1 MQLSLTRRCVC
12 EVIGTYCL
20 VLIGCG
26 AMVVDNQTG
35 LLTHVGVATVWGLI
49 VMTMIYSIGDLS
61 GAHMNPAV
69 SIAFA
74 SVGRFPV
81 VDAAAYV
88 VAQCVGALL
97 AAGSLGIVFGV
108 DDVKLGATMASLPT
122 GSAWAVEFMM
132 TTILMWV
139 VLGVSTG
146 AKEKSIT
153 AGLAVGATIAME
165 AFVAGPLTKASM
177 NPARSLGPAVMSSHY
192 NLLWLYLTAPLVGA
206 IAGGCLY
213 RFVRGKDEL
222 DTEEGAMTKKISAVV
237 LFAFLIGACGSTS
250 MAGEGNSLLRPND
263 RVAIIGGTFVERM
276 QPRDELEAALQTQ
289 RPDWKLSIRNLG
301 WSGDTVS
308 AIARKRFDNVEA
320 GRARR
325 LADIDAANPTVALI
339 WYGQSEAGQFSENSE
354 RIQADL
360 MGLVDDLKQRQTR
373 VILLTPVAMPG
384 DRRPNYKAGLEAFE
398 QMLRDVARA
407 QSLALVE
414 LQWQP
419 SDEQLTEDRM
429 LPNEVGYRQLA
440 ILLAAALLEEPTQED
455 ATGQSNQT
463 TANHSTDSPERE
475 LLLEAIARKNE
486 FFFHRYRPQNETYL
500 FLFRKHEQGNNAVEI
515 EQFEPIIQKADQAIW
530 DAAANQ

>member
-35 LLTHVGVATVWGLI
+35 MLTHVGVATVWGLI

-74 SVGRFPV
+74 SVGRLPV
-81 VDAAAYV
+81 VDAAAYI
-88 VAQCVGALL
+88 VAQCAGALL
-97 AAGSLGIVFGV
+97 AAGSLGMVFGV
-108 DDVKLGATMASLPT
+108 DDVKLGSTMASLPT

-132 TTILMWV
+132 TMILMWI

-177 NPARSLGPAVMSSHY
+177 NPARSLGPAVMSNHY
-192 NLLWLYLTAPLVGA
+192 NLLWLYLTAPIVGA
-206 IAGGCLY
+206 IAGGWLY
-213 RFVRGKDEL
+213 RFVRGNDEL
-222 DTEEGAMTKKISAVV
+222 DTEECVMVKKVSAVV
-237 LFAFLIGACGSTS
+237 FFALIFGVGGGAA
-250 MAGEGNSLLRPND
+250 MAEEGNALLHPQD
-263 RVAIIGGTFVERM
+263 RIAVIGGTFVERM

-289 RPDWKLSIRNLG
+289 RPDWKLSVRNLG
-301 WSGDTVS
+301 WSGDTVA
-308 AIARKRFDNVEA
+308 AIARKRFDNIEA

-325 LADIDAANPTVALI
+325 LADIDAADPTVALL
-339 WYGQSEAGQFSENSE
+339 WYGQSEAGAFAENAE
-354 RIQADL
+354 RNQADL
-360 MGLVDDLKQRQTR
+360 ISLIDEMQQREIR

-384 DRRPNYKAGLEAFE
+384 DRRPNYESGLEAFE
-398 QMLRDVARA
+398 QMLRNVARA
-407 QSLALVE
+407 KSLALVE
-414 LQWQP
+414 LNWQP
-419 SDEQLTEDRM
+419 TDEQLVDDRM
-429 LPNEVGYRQLA
+429 LPNEVGYRDLAKQLA
-440 ILLAAALLEEPTQED
+440 GALLGEPVTSGETI
-455 ATGQSNQT
+455 ASNR
-463 TANHSTDSPERE
+463 AVAEKSLGEAERKS
-475 LLLEAIARKNE
+475 LLEAIARKNE

-515 EQFEPIIQKADQAIW
+515 EQFEPIIRKADEAIW
-530 DAAANQ
+530 DAAQAD